1 MERQNV
7 TLSLPKS
14 LLRKAKAVA
23 AEEDKSLSEFIRESL
38 DEKIKKDTGYKEAM
52 ERQIK
57 LMKKGFDLGTKGRIT
72 WTREELHE
80 RR

>member
-14 LLRKAKAVA
+14 LLRRVKTIA
-23 AEEDKSLSEFIRESL
+23 AEEDKSISEFIRESI

>member
-1 MERQNV
+1 MEKQNV

-14 LLRKAKAVA
+14 LLRKAKAIA
-23 AEEDKSLSEFIRESL
+23 SEEDKSLTEFIRESI
-38 DEKIKKDTGYKEAM
+38 DEKIKKDTGYREAM

-57 LMKKGFDLGTKGRIT
+57 LMKKGFNMGTKGRVA
-72 WTREELHE
+72 WTREDLHE

>member
-1 MERQNV
+1 MEKQNV

-14 LLRKAKAVA
+14 LLKRAKAIA
-23 AEEDKSLSEFIRESL
+23 AKEDKSLSEFIKESMN
-38 DEKIKKDTGYKEAM
+38 EKIRKSTGYKEAM

-57 LMKKGFDLGTKGRIT
+57 LMKKGFNMGTKGKIA
-72 WTREELHE
+72 WTREDIHE